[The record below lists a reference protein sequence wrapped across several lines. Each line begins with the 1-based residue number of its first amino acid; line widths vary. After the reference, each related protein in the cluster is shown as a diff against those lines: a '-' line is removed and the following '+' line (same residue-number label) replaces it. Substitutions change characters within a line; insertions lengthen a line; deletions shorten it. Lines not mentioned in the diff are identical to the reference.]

1 MKISTFKDI
10 PTLSFFTGAGFLDM
24 GFEQSGFDIVWT
36 NENHSQFAELYAHGY
51 SSWRRSRDVN
61 KAATISKTISIDSLG
76 ARSICKEAFGSNAPA
91 VFGIVGGPPCQDF
104 SFGGLHAGARG
115 RRGRLTKV
123 FFDLLLK
130 IRPTFFVVENVPGL
144 YRSVKH
150 RRYIENIL
158 RGVRDQYL
166 VDLRILNA
174 LEFGVPQHR
183 ERLFIVGLA
192 KRSLANARKDSV
204 DQLKENWFPWPVN
217 EKYSDALNAF
227 PWPRTSQFG
236 AKLHPRKGIPP
247 ALCVGTYMLKDY
259 ELNTVANARD
269 VFNAYSDK
277 FRSIREGD
285 TTGKSFKRLHRFR
298 YSPTACYGNN
308 EVHLH
313 PWKPRRLSVREV
325 MRIQGVPDSYAL
337 PEGGSLSTKF
347 RFIGNGV
354 PVPLA
359 AAVAQSM
366 RECIFKVF
374 GQ

>member
-1 MKISTFKDI
+1 MKISHSKDI
-10 PTLSFFTGAGFLDM
+10 PALSFFTGAGLLDM
-24 GFEQSGFDIVWT
+24 GFEQNGFEIVWS
-36 NENHSQFAELYAHGY
+36 NENHPQFVELYAHGY
-51 SSWRRSRDVN
+51 TCWRRSRGI
-61 KAATISKTISIDSLG
+61 KKPATISKNISIDTLD
-76 ARSICKEAFGSNAPA
+76 ARSIRRQAFGSKVPA

-123 FFDLLLK
+123 FFDLLLDVK
-130 IRPTFFVVENVPGL
+130 PTFFVVENVPGL

-158 RGVRDQYL
+158 HGVKDHYF
-166 VDLRILNA
+166 VDWRILNS
-174 LEFGVPQHR
+174 LDFGVPQHR

-192 KRSLANARKDSV
+192 KRSLTNTCKDSAN
-204 DQLKENWFPWPVN
+204 QLREDWFPWPVN

-227 PWPRTSQFG
+227 PWPGTNRFG
-236 AKLHPRKGIPP
+236 ARPHSRKGIPP
-247 ALCVGTYMLKDY
+247 DLCVGTYMLKDH
-259 ELNTVANARD
+259 ELDTVANAKD
-269 VFNAYSDK
+269 VFNAYSEK
-277 FRSIREGD
+277 FHTIREGD
-285 TTGKSFKRLHRFR
+285 TAGKSFKRLHRFR

-366 RECIFKVF
+366 RKCLIERF